1 MINHFKHKHDKNYY
15 LSATTKFK
23 YEIKLAENDEKHYDE
38 ENVDQFT
45 GMYRN
50 HLFDYPNE
58 LKSHRVR
65 RDYISTRLAALHNTD
80 SVHRWLITM
89 ESDILLEIRGG

>member
-1 MINHFKHKHDKNYY
+1 M
-15 LSATTKFK
+15 
-23 YEIKLAENDEKHYDE
+23 AENDEKHYDE

-58 LKSHRVR
+58 LKFHRVR
-65 RDYISTRLAALHNTD
+65 RDDITTGLAALHNTD
-80 SVHRWLITM
+80 GVRRWFRTI
-89 ESDILLEIRGG
+89 ESDILPEIRGGRKAKGYSLKKNVY